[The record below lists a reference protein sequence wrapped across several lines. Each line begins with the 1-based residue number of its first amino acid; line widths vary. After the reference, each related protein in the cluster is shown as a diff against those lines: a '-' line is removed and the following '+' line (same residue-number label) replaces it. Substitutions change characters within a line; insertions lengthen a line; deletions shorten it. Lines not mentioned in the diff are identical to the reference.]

1 MTKTEIESLIRQHKL
16 MIAKLEKFKNSSRI
30 RVNEFS
36 CPAESIIDEVNKEF
50 NVECRRPDRGRNV
63 CESRFAAMHL
73 MKNHTKLT
81 QAEIAMKL
89 GRANHTTVHHGLN
102 KYEQLIQIDDG
113 YKEAVQRVKKR
124 LANTKN

>member
-1 MTKTEIESLIRQHKL
+1 MTKTEIESLIRQHRV
-16 MIAKLEKFKNSSRI
+16 MIAKLEKFKNSSRVMI
-30 RVNEFS
+30 HEFS
-36 CPAESIIDEVNKEF
+36 CPAEAIIDEVNKEF
-50 NVECRRPDRGRNV
+50 NVECRREDRNRTV

-89 GRANHTTVHHGLN
+89 GRSNHSTVHHGLI
-102 KYEQLIQIDDG
+102 KYEQLIQIDDS

>member
-16 MIAKLEKFKNSSRI
+16 MIAKLEKFRNSSRVM
-30 RVNEFS
+30 VNEFS
-36 CPAESIIDEVNKEF
+36 CPAEAIIDEINKEF
-50 NVECRRPDRGRNV
+50 NVDCRRPDRSRHA
-63 CESRFAAMHL
+63 CEARFAAMHL

-81 QAEIAMKL
+81 QSEIAMKV

-102 KYEQLIQIDDG
+102 KYEQLIQIDDS

-124 LANTKN
+124 LANTRN